1 MKNNVVK
8 CVFMLLLVTI
18 CICALSTTMVSRA
31 SENNI
36 SEFSSV
42 YSDDTIKQSAVD
54 TTGTAIRAARI
65 LQTVLISVQIIAIVI
80 AFALAVI
87 VVATIHLIIK
97 TKQETRK
104 EISEDFTKEQKE
116 EAEKNCRIY
125 TTRIVIIIVLI
136 GMLLFGSM
144 ILEIIKRFAVK
155 PIIYIYPEENGTK
168 VSVTVSNPEKLTCT
182 YPKYG
187 EGWEVLADKDGTL
200 TDNTGR
206 KYYSL
211 YWEGKDYKNS
221 NFDEGFVVKG
231 EDTAS
236 FLEEKLAILG
246 LNEREAEE
254 FIVYWLPIL
263 ERNNYNL
270 IRFLTE
276 DEINS
281 QMELNIDPKPDT
293 LIRIMMEY
301 KPLMFNK
308 NVKEQVL
315 EKVERTGYTVVEWG
329 GIKR

>member
-65 LQTVLISVQIIAIVI
+65 LQSVLISVQIIAIVI